1 MLIWMEARNKAREIR
16 TIYGL
21 NDIPDLSRLCDELGI
36 NVCELPL
43 GSVSGLI
50 LKKREEEPA
59 IYINAKDCSA
69 HRRLTLA
76 HELGHYF
83 ERLRVDDDE
92 YSFRDKTVMKE
103 ACSDEYG
110 LMEFYADEFAG
121 ELLMP
126 EEVFTK
132 VWARGGSLLAAYFFG
147 VSPVVA
153 RKRNSRLKYSKEL
166 LRGLPYQNCR

>member
-1 MLIWMEARNKAREIR
+1 MLVWMEARNMANNIR
-16 TIYGL
+16 KMYKLG
-21 NDIPDLSRLCDELGI
+21 DKPDLLYLCDELGI

-50 LKKREEEPA
+50 LKKREEEPT
-59 IYINAKDCSA
+59 IYINAKDSSA

-92 YSFRDKTVMKE
+92 YSFRDKAVMKE
-103 ACSDEYG
+103 MRSDDYG